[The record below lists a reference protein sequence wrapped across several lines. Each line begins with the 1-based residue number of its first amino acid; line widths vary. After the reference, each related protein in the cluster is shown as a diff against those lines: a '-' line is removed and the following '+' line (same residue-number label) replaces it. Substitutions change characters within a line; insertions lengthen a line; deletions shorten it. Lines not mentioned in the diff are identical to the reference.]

1 MSPVIIAAVVLA
13 AFVAVIL
20 VVSAILKHVFPLEK
34 REP

>member
-1 MSPVIIAAVVLA
+1 MSPVVIAAIVLV

-20 VVSAILKHVFPLEK
+20 VVSAVLKHVFPLEK